1 MYTELVRVD
10 LNLLVVFSA
19 VAETGST
26 TEAAKK
32 LNLSQP
38 AVSHA
43 LRRLRESL
51 GDALFVRRQ
60 GRLVPTS
67 VAQSIEDP
75 VRRLLRDSL
84 GIFRPVAFDPA
95 TTTRTFR
102 LALSDY
108 PTLMISGALAQMMR
122 ERAPAAQVQFESVTP
137 QTAER
142 LQWGELDAV
151 VSRSSAVPPPL
162 EAETLV
168 QDRLVAVVHESHP
181 LVRTNR
187 SRRLSID
194 DYLRFKHV
202 HTAFVGCRDDVVD
215 RTLAKVGR
223 TRIVSISTHEYRSA
237 VELLPGSDLVLAL
250 PAGVLRMVGAESLVT
265 FQLPFIDEG
274 VAYDLVWDST
284 RAADDGVRWLLDQ
297 VRCIAGRAR
306 SPAIAEGRQAA

>member
-19 VAETGST
+19 VAETRST
-26 TEAAKK
+26 TEAARK

-43 LRRLRESL
+43 LRRLRDCL
-51 GDALFVRRQ
+51 GDALFLRRQ
-60 GRLVPTS
+60 GKLVPTS
-67 VAQSIEDP
+67 VALAMEEP
-75 VRRLLRDSL
+75 VRQLLRDSL
-84 GIFRPVAFDPA
+84 GIFRPAAFDPA

-108 PTLMISGALAQMMR
+108 PNLMIGGALARTML
-122 ERAPAAQVQFESVTP
+122 EKAPVAQVQFEKVTP

-151 VSRSSAVPPPL
+151 VSRSGAVPSPL

-168 QDRLVAVVHESHP
+168 QDRLVAVVHEKHP
-181 LVRTNR
+181 LVRANR

-194 DYLRFKHV
+194 DYVRFKHV
-202 HTAFVGCRDDVVD
+202 HTVFVGCRDDLVD
-215 RTLAKVGR
+215 RALAKAGR
-223 TRIVSISTHEYRSA
+223 SRAICLSTHEYRSA
-237 VELLPGSDLVLAL
+237 IELLSGSDFVLTL
-250 PAGVLRMVGAESLVT
+250 PAHVLRMVGEESLVT

-274 VAYDLVWDST
+274 VAYDLVWDSR
-284 RAADDGVRWLLDQ
+284 RAHDDGLKWLLDQ
-297 VRCIAGRAR
+297 VRSIVERAR
-306 SPAIAEGRQAA
+306 SPRIVDGLRAA